1 MVRCKYSCQSV
12 TKRRHWDKNEKHFLF
27 EAEFSAVYG
36 DSEENKKFFE
46 ATPSG
51 NLKVGTYKEDLFEPG
66 KEYFIDISE
75 AG

>member
-12 TKRRHWDKNEKHFLF
+12 TKRRHWDKNEKRFLF
-27 EAEFSAVYG
+27 DAEFSAVFG